1 MFNKEWKQ
9 SYLNRNDF
17 LEDDKKTIELSF
29 KDSELIENKF
39 NIDLSRFNIPQVKEL
54 LNYTDNKYTKIYCD
68 YCCWCLRESYTVYI
82 NPYDIFLEDKEEW
95 WDRINV
101 LSHRKGLIEMQ
112 EVYTFKIETGTKI
125 YCEGQKHAY
134 KLDEELKY
142 ISE

>member
-54 LNYTDNKYTKIYCD
+54 LNYTDNKYTKIYYD

-82 NPYDIFLEDKEEW
+82 NPYDIFLEDKEE
-95 WDRINV
+95 
-101 LSHRKGLIEMQ
+101 
-112 EVYTFKIETGTKI
+112 
-125 YCEGQKHAY
+125 
-134 KLDEELKY
+134 
-142 ISE
+142 